1 MDRIVYVNMER
12 HTVNALVETTGWPYV
27 WQEKLSAL
35 MDKTGTWWDW
45 RNHRLAYGAQRRGDD
60 PTQLKWAPRPI
71 GGAYEPSLGE
81 FFKDV
86 TLCEGEDYYLLITK
100 IDGGLRDLHNRLN
113 RHTSPWEKELL
124 WKFRALYPLKPAGNE
139 HAMKGVKPR
148 VAPDGEGGAS
158 DAPDGEGGASRRR
171 AADTEGGVS
180 RRRAADT
187 EGGASRKRGA
197 GKMNALLEQL
207 KFIG

>member
-12 HTVNALVETTGWPYV
+12 DTVNAIVETTGWPYTAE
-27 WQEKLSAL
+27 EKLSAL
-35 MDKTGTWWDW
+35 MNKTPSWWDW
-45 RNHRLAYGAQRRGDD
+45 GNYRLAYGAQRNRDD

-86 TLCEGEDYYLLITK
+86 TLGEGEDYYLLITK
-100 IDGGLRDLHNRLN
+100 IDVGLRDLHNRL
-113 RHTSPWEKELL
+113 HEDSSFHEKELMWRL
-124 WKFRALYPLKPAGNE
+124 RALYPVKPVGNE

-148 VAPDGEGGAS
+148 VARDGEGGAS
-158 DAPDGEGGASRRR
+158 DAPDTEGWASRRR
-171 AADTEGGVS
+171 AADTEGGAS

-187 EGGASRKRGA
+187 EGGASRKRGT
-197 GKMNALLEQL
+197 GKMDALLEQL

>member
-1 MDRIVYVNMER
+1 MDDDVFVNMER
-12 HTVNALVETTGWPYV
+12 HSVNGISETTCSLYTAE
-27 WQEKLSAL
+27 EKLSAL
-35 MDKTGTWWDW
+35 MENTPTWWDW
-45 RNHRLAYGAQRRGDD
+45 RNHRLAYGAQRRRDE

-86 TLCEGEDYYLLITK
+86 TLGEGESYYLLITQ
-100 IDGGLRDLHNRLN
+100 IDVGLRDLHNRLN
-113 RHTSPWEKELL
+113 EYSSHWEKDLM
-124 WKFRALYPLKPAGNE
+124 WRFRALYPLKPAGNE

-158 DAPDGEGGASRRR
+158 DAPDGEGGASRSR
-171 AADTEGGVS
+171 GGAS
-180 RRRAADT
+180 RKRG

-197 GKMNALLEQL
+197 DKMDALLEQL
-207 KFIG
+207 KFI